1 MLHVGDA
8 EFKGEVTD
16 HKGVVVADFWAEWC
30 SPCRMFGP
38 VFEKVAG
45 ELSENSAV
53 KFVKINVD
61 KARKTASEYQIMSI
75 PTVAVFRD
83 GTLEEQSVGVLN
95 EKKFREFVGK
105 YL

>member
-1 MLHVGDA
+1 
-8 EFKGEVTD
+8 
-16 HKGVVVADFWAEWC
+16 
-30 SPCRMFGP
+30 
-38 VFEKVAG
+38 
-45 ELSENSAV
+45 
-53 KFVKINVD
+53 
-61 KARKTASEYQIMSI
+61 MSI

>member
-1 MLHVGDA
+1 MLHVGD
-8 EFKGEVTD
+8 EDFKKEVAD
-16 HKGVVVADFWAEWC
+16 HKGIVVADFWAEWC

-45 ELSENSAV
+45 ELSRENVV
-53 KFVKINVD
+53 KFVKIDVD

-83 GTLEEQSVGVLN
+83 GKLEEQNVGVLN
-95 EKKFREFVGK
+95 EKRFREFVEK